1 MTDVCRVCKK
11 PIAWAQTV
19 AGYPIALEAEPHKKG
34 NLRLE
39 PGRNGQKVAI
49 AVPAAQRSKH
59 KGELFVSHLCE
70 WGRRR

>member
-19 AGYPIALEAEPHKKG
+19 AGYPIALEAEPQVA
-34 NLRLE
+34 LPVRLE